1 MLISEA
7 FAQTAEMAQTATEAP
22 NGMVAIMQF
31 AFIFIALYFI
41 LIRPQQKKIKRHEA
55 ALNAITKGSKVVV
68 GGIIGTVTKV
78 SDNGELTVKIAD
90 NTEITVIKGY
100 IAQVLD
106 EK

>member
-1 MLISEA
+1 MFISEA
-7 FAQTAEMAQTATEAP
+7 FAQTVDTAQTAAQAP

-68 GGIIGTVTKV
+68 GGIVGTVTKV

-90 NTEITVIKGY
+90 NTEITVIRGY

-106 EK
+106 DK

>member
-1 MLISEA
+1 MFISEA
-7 FAQTAEMAQTATEAP
+7 FAQTAEMTQTSAQAP
-22 NGMVAIMQF
+22 NGMMAIMQF

-41 LIRPQQKKIKRHEA
+41 LIRPQQKKLKRHEA
-55 ALNAITKGSKVVV
+55 ALNAITKGSKVVI